1 MTQGPP
7 DPDGPASADGT
18 TGAVGSLSR
27 TLRHGA
33 IISAGTF
40 AVLQIVAFAQIVVLA
55 RLLTPAEIGLFAAGT
70 VLTGFL
76 VSTSADGLAVALI
89 QRDGSDVRDAADTVF
104 WASLGTGLLLSAAA
118 LACAPLIG
126 VVFDS
131 DAAGTV
137 AAVTSGVTLLHS
149 LTVVPDALMQRR
161 FDFRRR
167 MIVNPSV
174 AITNA
179 GVAIGLAVAGYGVW
193 ALVIA
198 NYASYAVW
206 VLVTWS
212 LGRWRPGLGRPSVR
226 LWRELARFS
235 APLVLNGTAW
245 RLREVIETALVGR
258 RLDEGAVGQYRY
270 GRRLA
275 MLPGTAVVEIGA
287 YVLLPAF
294 ARIAGDPERF
304 RTGFRR
310 ALAAVWTVSAVLAA
324 VLVALGEPLVV
335 TLLGSQW
342 REAGIALAAMAGFG
356 LGEGLGAVSDEA
368 VKGSGRS
375 HLLHWTTAVSLV
387 STVVLLVVL
396 LPYGLLGVGLA
407 ISGANLAMGLTAVVV
422 AGHVTGTPV
431 RTVLGGLV
439 PALVAGVVAVVA
451 VGALEHLVVHA
462 DTMALPLAL
471 LTLVGEMLLV
481 GAVFAAVLRL
491 VAPALTAELTT
502 SLRRF
507 AGARAA

>member
-1 MTQGPP
+1 MTSG
-7 DPDGPASADGT
+7 PDGPAGT
-18 TGAVGSLSR
+18 DETGAVGSLSR

-33 IISAGTF
+33 LISAGTF
-40 AVLQIVAFAQIVVLA
+40 AVLQIIAFAQIVVLA

-89 QRDGSDVRDAADTVF
+89 QRDGADVRDAADTVF
-104 WASLGTGLLLSAAA
+104 WASLGAGILLSAAA
-118 LACAPLIG
+118 LACAPLVG
-126 VVFDS
+126 LLFDN
-131 DAAGTV
+131 DAVGTI
-137 AAVTSGVTLLHS
+137 AAIASGVTLLHA

-167 MIVNPSV
+167 LIVNPAV
-174 AITNA
+174 AVTNA

-193 ALVIA
+193 SLVIA
-198 NYASYAVW
+198 NYASYVVW
-206 VLVTWS
+206 ILASWS
-212 LGRWRPGLGRPSVR
+212 LGRWRPGRGRPSFA

-235 APLVLNGTAW
+235 FPLVVNGAAW

-258 RLDEGAVGQYRY
+258 RLDENALGQYRY

-304 RTGFRR
+304 RAGFRR
-310 ALAAVWTVSAVLAA
+310 ALAAVWTVSALLAA

-335 TLLGSQW
+335 TLLGEPW
-342 REAGIALAAMAGFG
+342 REAGLALAAMAGFG

-387 STVVLLVVL
+387 ATVVLLLVL
-396 LPYGLLGVGLA
+396 VPYGLLGVGLA

-439 PALVAGVVAVVA
+439 PALVAGTVAVGA
-451 VGALEHLVVHA
+451 VGALEHLVVHS
-462 DTMALPLAL
+462 DTLPVVLALPVLAGETL
-471 LTLVGEMLLV
+471 LIGI
-481 GAVFAAVLRL
+481 VFLAVLR
-491 VAPALTAELTT
+491 VAAPALAAELV
-502 SLRRF
+502 SSVRRF
-507 AGARAA
+507 ASSRG